1 MPEIGFSLQ
10 PQYDLPIAHVIS
22 LLKDS
27 GFSAVSPVW
36 SPDCDLSALS
46 ACVRNHGMKI
56 QSLHAPH
63 KNISF
68 LWQPDSPESTEVQA
82 NIFSCLDSCKAFDIP
97 IMVLHGWQGLK
108 YTFPTT
114 PLDFRF
120 FDKMVE
126 YAEKQGITVAFENL
140 EGEEYLEALMN
151 RYSHLP
157 HIGYCWDSGHDH
169 CYPHK
174 TDFLASYGHRLIM
187 THLNDNWG
195 LRDPNGVPSGT
206 DDLHFLPYDG
216 NLDWDS
222 AMDRLSK
229 AAGQDMLNF
238 EFKVRSKSTNPS
250 DLIYT
255 QMTLEQF
262 IHTAG
267 QRAKKIAKLYDTK
280 TA

>member
-10 PQYDLPIAHVIS
+10 PQYDLPIARVIS
-22 LLKDS
+22 LLKDA
-27 GFSAVSPVW
+27 GFSGVSPVW
-36 SPDCDLSALS
+36 SPECDLASLI
-46 ACVRNHGMKI
+46 ACLGDHNMTIH
-56 QSLHAPH
+56 SLHAPR
-63 KNISF
+63 KGVAS
-68 LWQPDSPESTEVQA
+68 LWQPDSPESSQA
-82 NIFSCLDSCKAFDIP
+82 QKNIISCLNCCKDLAIP
-97 IMVLHGWQGLK
+97 IMVLHCWHGLH
-108 YTFPTT
+108 YTFPNS

-120 FDKMVE
+120 FDNLVGH
-126 YAEKQGITVAFENL
+126 AEKQGVSIAIENL
-140 EGEEYLEALMN
+140 EGEEYLQALMD
-151 RYSHLP
+151 RYADSSHV
-157 HIGYCWDSGHDH
+157 GFCWDSGHDH

-229 AAGQDMLNF
+229 AAGQDILNF